1 MPKWNSFVL
10 QGFCQ
15 NGKNCKKARIL
26 PKWQETRI
34 IPEKQ
39 ENKNHVRIARTQESD
54 KNCKNTRIRQEYKN
68 TRILPGETFLASP
81 AKILSTRILP
91 ERQDLFFQAR
101 ILYRRNDKRILSDVQ
116 EKQESGQNEDKI
128 VD

>member
-1 MPKWNSFVL
+1 MARIVRKQES
-10 QGFCQ
+10 CQ
-15 NGKNCKKARIL
+15 NGKKQESYQKSKKQESCKNCKK
-26 PKWQETRI
+26 
-34 IPEKQ
+34 
-39 ENKNHVRIARTQESD
+39 
-54 KNCKNTRIRQEYKN
+54 TRIRQEYKN

-101 ILYRRNDKRILSDVQ
+101 ILYRRNDKRILSDFQ
-116 EKQESGQNEDKI
+116 EKQESGQIEVKI